1 VLTPGSFTCALKD
14 NFYHA
19 VEFAPQQNGPL
30 GMPDTHP
37 ALNRPQPDLA
47 GAAAAQCFMLNGLF
61 GWFHANGGVAEADVA
76 VLICGTLSREALDSH
91 HSLRVMADAFAQA
104 GYPTMRFDYAG
115 SGDSCDI
122 DATADAPAE
131 HWAIWQQNI
140 HDVADA
146 LRRRTGARRLIFCG
160 LRLGATLAA
169 VAAERRDDVAALI
182 LLAPVLRGRAYLRQL
197 QIEAGG
203 VQGKATAKGVGLEC
217 HELSLSAKTVDLIG
231 EADLR
236 RVKLGAGLQA
246 AIFSQTPTRPLSECV
261 AAWAAR
267 AVTVH
272 SFGFDGLAPLLC
284 PDTQG
289 YKEPAGSAEMLDWL
303 NKAVPPQPYA
313 GGRPMAFDAQD
324 LHLPR
329 CVETALRFGPED
341 RLFGILSRPA
351 GNGGETAVI
360 IVNTGRNPRTGVGRF
375 GVEFAR
381 RLAAEGITALRF
393 DFAGLGDS
401 TGLPGEE
408 DMRSDVFE
416 NDRSADI
423 SAAIDT
429 LAQLGC
435 RRFMVQG
442 ICSGAY
448 HGLHAALTE
457 TRIEAVLMTNLPLF
471 HWKAGDSIAESK
483 KRSYSLSHY
492 TTRMAGRAGWGRLLR
507 GESDV
512 VGILKG
518 QTSRLAK
525 LALGPLRK
533 NGKTPQQDAAGFAR
547 KLMAGL
553 SRRHVK
559 TLFLFEPDHAGAYE
573 IQSLFGKGGAGLKA
587 FAGAEIQM
595 VSGLGDA
602 VGEAAA
608 RRMAADRM
616 IDFIAAL

>member
-1 VLTPGSFTCALKD
+1 
-14 NFYHA
+14 
-19 VEFAPQQNGPL
+19 
-30 GMPDTHP
+30 MPDTHL
-37 ALNRPQPDLA
+37 ALDRTQMAAVA
-47 GAAAAQCFMLNGLF
+47 GGGARSFVLNGLF
-61 GWFHANGGVAEADVA
+61 GWLHSDVEAAKADVA

-115 SGDSCDI
+115 SGDSRDI
-122 DATADAPAE
+122 AETLDAPAE
-131 HWAIWQQNI
+131 HWAVWQQNI
-140 HDVADA
+140 HDVADE

-160 LRLGATLAA
+160 LRIGATLAA
-169 VAAERRDDVAALI
+169 TAAASRDDVAALI
-182 LLAPVLRGRAYLRQL
+182 LLAPVMRGRSYLRQL
-197 QIEAGG
+197 QIEAGLA
-203 VQGKATAKGVGLEC
+203 QGKGTTNGGGLAF
-217 HELSLSAKTVDLIG
+217 HELSLSAETVDLIG
-231 EADLR
+231 QVDLR
-236 RVKLGAGLQA
+236 RLRLGAGLQV
-246 AIFSQTPTRPLSECV
+246 AIFSQTPTRPLSESV
-261 AAWAAR
+261 SAWR
-267 AVTVH
+267 ERGVTVQ
-272 SFGFDGLAPLLC
+272 SYGFDGLEPLLC

-289 YKEPAGSAEMLDWL
+289 YREPAAATGIINWL
-303 NKAVPPQPYA
+303 NGAVPARPYA
-313 GGRPMAFDAQD
+313 GGWVPAFDAQD
-324 LHLPR
+324 LLLPG
-329 CVETALRFGPED
+329 CVETAHHFGPKD

-351 GNGGETAVI
+351 GYASETAVI
-360 IVNTGRNPRTGVGRF
+360 IVNTGRNPRSGVGRF

-401 TGLPGEE
+401 IGLPGEE

-429 LAQLGC
+429 LEQLGC
-435 RRFMVQG
+435 RRFMVHG

-448 HGLHAALTE
+448 HGLHAAVRE
-457 TRIEAVLMTNLPLF
+457 TRIEAVLMANLPLF
-471 HWKAGDSIAESK
+471 LWKNGDSIAESK

-492 TTRMAGRAGWGRLLR
+492 TTRMAGLANWGRLLR

-512 VGILKG
+512 AGILKG
-518 QTSRLAK
+518 QMSRLAK
-525 LALGPLRK
+525 LALSPLRK
-533 NGKTPQQDAAGFAR
+533 TAETHELDAAGFAR

-573 IQSLFGKGGAGLKA
+573 IQSLFGKSAAGLKA

-595 VSGLGDA
+595 VPGLGDA

-608 RRMAADRM
+608 RKIAADRM
-616 IDFIAAL
+616 IDFIAAS

>member
-1 VLTPGSFTCALKD
+1 LDRTRLDQVPG
-14 NFYHA
+14 
-19 VEFAPQQNGPL
+19 
-30 GMPDTHP
+30 
-37 ALNRPQPDLA
+37 
-47 GAAAAQCFMLNGLF
+47 GAARSFVLNGLF
-61 GWFHANGGVAEADVA
+61 GWFHGSPGVAKADVA
-76 VLICGTLSREALDSH
+76 VVICGTLSREALDSH

-104 GYPTMRFDYAG
+104 GYPAMRFDYTG
-115 SGDSCDI
+115 SGDSGDI
-122 DATADAPAE
+122 GDSTDAPAE
-131 HWAIWQQNI
+131 HWAVWQQNI

-146 LRRRTGARRLIFCG
+146 LRRRAGARRLIFCG

-169 VAAERRDDVAALI
+169 TVAESRDDVAALI
-182 LLAPVLRGRAYLRQL
+182 LLAPVLRGRSYLRQL
-197 QIEAGG
+197 QIEAGSAP
-203 VQGKATAKGVGLEC
+203 GKGAGKGDGLAF

-231 EADLR
+231 EVELR
-236 RVKLGAGLQA
+236 RVKLRAGLQV
-246 AIFSQTPTRPLSECV
+246 AIFSQTPTRPLAECV
-261 AAWAAR
+261 SAWAAR
-267 AVTVH
+267 AVAVE
-272 SFGFDGLAPLLC
+272 SLGFDGLEPLLC

-289 YKEPAGSAEMLDWL
+289 YKAPAATAEMICWL
-303 NKAVPPQPYA
+303 NKAVPAQPYA
-313 GGRPMAFDAQD
+313 GGWTVTGEAQA
-324 LHLPR
+324 LRLPG
-329 CVETALRFGPED
+329 CVETPLHFGPED

-351 GNGGETAVI
+351 GDVTDTAVI
-360 IVNTGRNPRTGVGRF
+360 IVNTGRNPHAGVGRF

-381 RLAAEGITALRF
+381 CVAAAGMTALRF

-401 TGLPGEE
+401 IGLPGEE

-416 NDRSADI
+416 NDRTADI

-435 RRFMVQG
+435 RRFLVQG

-471 HWKAGDSIAESK
+471 HWKVGDSIAESK

-492 TTRMAGRAGWGRLLR
+492 TTRMAGLASWRRLLR

-512 VGILKG
+512 AGILKG
-518 QTSRLAK
+518 QMSRLVK
-525 LALGPLRK
+525 LALSPLR
-533 NGKTPQQDAAGFAR
+533 NTAKTPEQDAAGFAR
-547 KLMAGL
+547 KVMAGL

-573 IQSLFGKGGAGLKA
+573 IQSLFGKGAAGLKA

-595 VSGLGDA
+595 VPGLGDA

-608 RRMAADRM
+608 RKMAADRM
-616 IDFIAAL
+616 LDFIAAL